1 MAATIG
7 KYFNSTIM
15 ARKSPNS
22 VTSPWGWVPTL
33 YLLEGLPYAIVN
45 TIALAVFKDMGVDN
59 GTLGPLTTLISLP
72 WLIKPLWSPF
82 VDIFR
87 SKRWWILLT
96 QAVMVGAVVLIGAI
110 LPMCTVTLLMILF
123 FIVAF
128 ASATHDISADGFYM
142 IALDLKRQSSFVG
155 IRNTF
160 YRGGLV
166 LGQGVLVMIAGVLQK
181 SMGSVPRAWSA
192 VLLISGLVLLAV
204 TAYNFFMLPR
214 PAGDNDRRESRTTR
228 QIFAEFGKSF
238 RTFFRKEGVWWAIAF
253 MLLYRLPEALSLN
266 LLYPFFKDGA
276 DAGGLGAGT
285 EMYGLVYGTF
295 GVAALL
301 LGGILGGVYASRRG
315 LYKVLWPMALALAL
329 PCAVYLLMAL
339 FRPSSVWTIGSLIV
353 LDQFGYGFGFTA
365 YTLFMMQFVDGALK
379 TSHYAI
385 CTAFMWLSMKLPA
398 LVAGYL
404 QMALGY
410 TGFFSLVMICCLGT
424 FAAVVIARRKVLP
437 VIDKRI

>member
-1 MAATIG
+1 M
-7 KYFNSTIM
+7 S
-15 ARKSPNS
+15 KSR
-22 VTSPWGWVPTL
+22 TPWLWVPTL
-33 YLLEGLPYAIVN
+33 YLVEGLPYAIVN

-72 WLIKPLWSPF
+72 WLLKPLWSPF
-82 VDIFR
+82 MDIFR

-96 QAVMVGAVVLIGAI
+96 QFTMWVLLALIAVCLPFCTMTVL
-110 LPMCTVTLLMILF
+110 LILF
-123 FIVAF
+123 VLVAF
-128 ASATHDISADGFYM
+128 ASATHDISADGYYM
-142 IALDLKRQSSFVG
+142 LALDRTRQSSFVG

-166 LGQGVLVMIAGVLQK
+166 LGQGLLVMLGGILQK
-181 SMGSVPRAWSA
+181 RSGDIPRAWGT
-192 VLLISGLVLLAV
+192 VLLISAALLALV
-204 TAYNFFMLPR
+204 AVYHTFKLPR
-214 PAGDNDRRESRTTR
+214 VDEDQDRRDARSAS
-228 QIFAEFGKSF
+228 QIWAEFAESF
-238 RTFFRKEGVWWAIAF
+238 RSFFLKKGVWWAIAF
-253 MLLYRLPEALSLN
+253 MLLFRLPEALSLN

-276 DAGGLGAGT
+276 EVGGLGAGT

-295 GVAALL
+295 GVVALL

-315 LYKVLWPMALALAL
+315 LRRAMWPMALSLAL
-329 PCAVYLLMAL
+329 PCAVYLLMAI

-365 YTLFMMQFVDGALK
+365 YTLFMMQFVDGPLK

-404 QMALGY
+404 QQWLGY
-410 TGFFSLVMICCLGT
+410 TGFFTLVMVSCLGT
-424 FAAVVIARRKVLP
+424 FLAAAIARSKILLP
-437 VIDKRI
+437 ETNINPINKNSKKL

>member
-1 MAATIG
+1 MQ
-7 KYFNSTIM
+7 KLKN
-15 ARKSPNS
+15 KSP
-22 VTSPWGWVPTL
+22 WAWVPTL

-45 TIALAVFKDMGVDN
+45 TVALAVFKDMGVDN

-82 VDIFR
+82 MDIFR

-96 QAVMVGAVVLIGAI
+96 QTLMAIVVALTAI
-110 LPMCTVTLLMILF
+110 LLPFCSMTLLIILF
-123 FIVAF
+123 TIVAF

-142 IALDLKRQSSFVG
+142 LALDRQRQSTFVG

-166 LGQGVLVMIAGVLQK
+166 LGQGLVVMLAGWLQK
-181 SMGSVPRAWSA
+181 QSGDVPRAWS
-192 VLLISGLVLLAV
+192 LVLTGCAV
-204 TAYNFFMLPR
+204 IMAVIAVYHIFCMPKPAEDEDKRDKRTA
-214 PAGDNDRRESRTTR
+214 R
-228 QIFAEFGKSF
+228 QIFAEFGESF
-238 RTFFRKEGVWWAIAF
+238 RTFFMKTGVWWAIAF

-276 DAGGLGAGT
+276 EVGGLAAGT

-295 GVAALL
+295 GVVALL
-301 LGGILGGVYASRRG
+301 LGGILGGVYASRKG
-315 LYKVLWPMALALAL
+315 LRRVMWPMALALAL
-329 PCAVYLLMAL
+329 PCAVYLIMAVT
-339 FRPSSVWTIGSLIV
+339 RPESVWVIGGYIV

-365 YTLFMMQFVDGALK
+365 YTLFMMHFVDGPLK

-398 LVAGYL
+398 LFAGYL
-404 QMALGY
+404 QQAVGY
-410 TGFFSLVMICCLGT
+410 VGFFTIVMISCLGT
-424 FAAVVIARRKVLP
+424 VGAVVIARNKILKE
-437 VIDKRI
+437 DA

>member
-1 MAATIG
+1 MSNTR
-7 KYFNSTIM
+7 T
-15 ARKSPNS
+15 
-22 VTSPWGWVPTL
+22 PWLWVPTL
-33 YLLEGLPYAIVN
+33 YLVEGLPYAIVN

-82 VDIFR
+82 MDIFR

-96 QAVMVGAVVLIGAI
+96 QFTMTVLLALIAFC
-110 LPMCTVTLLMILF
+110 LPFCTMTVLLILF
-123 FIVAF
+123 VLVAF
-128 ASATHDISADGFYM
+128 ASATHDISADGYYM
-142 IALDLKRQSSFVG
+142 LALDRQRQSSFVG

-166 LGQGVLVMIAGVLQK
+166 LGQGLLVMLGGILQK
-181 SMGSVPRAWSA
+181 RSGDIPRAWGT
-192 VLLISGLVLLAV
+192 VLLISAGLLALIAV
-204 TAYNFFMLPR
+204 YHTFKLPKVDED
-214 PAGDNDRRESRTTR
+214 ADRRDARTSA
-228 QIFAEFGKSF
+228 QIWAEFAESF
-238 RTFFRKEGVWWAIAF
+238 RSFFLKKGVWWAIAF
-253 MLLYRLPEALSLN
+253 MLLFRLPEALSLN

-276 DAGGLGAGT
+276 EVGGLGAGT

-295 GVAALL
+295 GVVALL

-315 LYKVLWPMALALAL
+315 LRRAMWPMALSLAL
-329 PCAVYLLMAL
+329 PCAVYLLMAI

-365 YTLFMMQFVDGALK
+365 YTLFMMQFVDGPLK

-404 QMALGY
+404 QQWLGY
-410 TGFFSLVMICCLGT
+410 TGFFTLVMVSCLGT
-424 FAAVVIARRKVLP
+424 FLAAAIARSKILP
-437 VIDKRI
+437 ETNFNPINQNTKKL

>member
-1 MAATIG
+1 M
-7 KYFNSTIM
+7 
-15 ARKSPNS
+15 
-22 VTSPWGWVPTL
+22 PTL

-45 TIALAVFKDMGVDN
+45 TVALAVFKDMGVDN

-82 VDIFR
+82 MDIFR

-96 QAVMVGAVVLIGAI
+96 QTLMAIVVALTAI
-110 LPMCTVTLLMILF
+110 LLPFCSMTLLIILF
-123 FIVAF
+123 TIVAF

-142 IALDLKRQSSFVG
+142 LALDRQRQSTFVG

-166 LGQGVLVMIAGVLQK
+166 LGQGLVVMLAGWLQK
-181 SMGSVPRAWSA
+181 LSGDVPRAWS
-192 VLLISGLVLLAV
+192 LVLTGCAV
-204 TAYNFFMLPR
+204 IMAVIAVYHIFCMPKPAEDEDKRDKRTA
-214 PAGDNDRRESRTTR
+214 R
-228 QIFAEFGKSF
+228 QIFAEFGESF
-238 RTFFRKEGVWWAIAF
+238 RTFFMKTGVWWAIAF

-276 DAGGLGAGT
+276 EVGGLAAGT

-295 GVAALL
+295 GVVALL
-301 LGGILGGVYASRRG
+301 LGGILGGVYASRKG
-315 LYKVLWPMALALAL
+315 LRRVMWPMALALAL
-329 PCAVYLLMAL
+329 PCAVYLIMAVT
-339 FRPSSVWTIGSLIV
+339 RPESVWVIGGYIV

-365 YTLFMMQFVDGALK
+365 YTLFMMQFVDGPLK

-398 LVAGYL
+398 LFAGYL
-404 QMALGY
+404 QQAVGY
-410 TGFFSLVMICCLGT
+410 VGFFTIVMISCLGT
-424 FAAVVIARRKVLP
+424 VGAVVIARNKILKE
-437 VIDKRI
+437 DA

>member
-1 MAATIG
+1 MKPQRT
-7 KYFNSTIM
+7 
-15 ARKSPNS
+15 
-22 VTSPWGWVPTL
+22 PWSWVPTL
-33 YLLEGLPYAIVN
+33 YLVEGLPYAIVN

-82 VDIFR
+82 MDIFR

-96 QAVMVGAVVLIGAI
+96 QFTMVGVIALISLLLPFCTMSVLMA
-110 LPMCTVTLLMILF
+110 LF
-123 FIVAF
+123 VMVAF

-142 IALDLKRQSSFVG
+142 IALDKQKQSSFVG

-166 LGQGVLVMIAGVLQK
+166 LGQGLLVMLGGVLQK
-181 SMGSVPRAWSA
+181 RTGNVPRSWA
-192 VLLISGLVLLAV
+192 VILLICAGLLALIALYHLFRLPKADEDMDIRGKK
-204 TAYNFFMLPR
+204 TAAQVL
-214 PAGDNDRRESRTTR
+214 AE
-228 QIFAEFGKSF
+228 FAESF
-238 RTFFRKEGVWWAIAF
+238 RTFFLKAGVWWAIAF

-276 DAGGLGAGT
+276 ELGGLGAGT
-285 EMYGLVYGTF
+285 EVYGLVYGTF
-295 GVAALL
+295 GVIALL
-301 LGGILGGVYASRRG
+301 LGGILGGIYASKKGLRRAM
-315 LYKVLWPMALALAL
+315 WPMALSLAL
-329 PCAVYLLMAL
+329 PCAVYLIMAIL
-339 FRPSSVWTIGSLIV
+339 QPQSVWAIGAFIV

-365 YTLFMMQFVDGALK
+365 YTLFMMQFVDGPLK

-404 QMALGY
+404 QQWLGY
-410 TGFFSLVMICCLGT
+410 QGFFTLVMVSCLGT
-424 FAAVVIARRKVLP
+424 FAAAVIARKKIVTEN
-437 VIDKRI
+437 V

>member
-1 MAATIG
+1 M
-7 KYFNSTIM
+7 ST
-15 ARKSPNS
+15 RR
-22 VTSPWGWVPTL
+22 SPWIWVPTL
-33 YLLEGLPYAIVN
+33 YLVEGLPYAIVN

-82 VDIFR
+82 MDIFR

-96 QAVMVGAVVLIGAI
+96 QFTMLATLAVIAICLPFCSMSVLMA
-110 LPMCTVTLLMILF
+110 LF
-123 FIVAF
+123 VIVAF
-128 ASATHDISADGFYM
+128 ASATHDISADGYYM
-142 IALDLKRQSSFVG
+142 LALDRQRQSSFVG

-166 LGQGVLVMIAGVLQK
+166 LGQGLLVMLGGVLQK
-181 SMGSVPRAWSA
+181 RTGDIPRSWAI
-192 VLLISGLVLLAV
+192 VLLISAALLACIAV
-204 TAYNFFMLPR
+204 YHLFFLPKADEDTDKRDARTASMIWS
-214 PAGDNDRRESRTTR
+214 E
-228 QIFAEFGKSF
+228 FAESF
-238 RTFFRKEGVWWAIAF
+238 RSFFVKEGVWWAIAF
-253 MLLYRLPEALSLN
+253 LLLFRLPEALSLN

-276 DAGGLGAGT
+276 EVGGLGAGT

-295 GVAALL
+295 GVVALL
-301 LGGILGGVYASRRG
+301 LGGILGGVYASRYG
-315 LYKVLWPMALALAL
+315 LRKSMWPMALSLAL

-339 FRPSSVWTIGSLIV
+339 THPSGVWPIGSLIV

-365 YTLFMMQFVDGALK
+365 YTLFMMRFVDGPLK

-404 QMALGY
+404 QQWLGY
-410 TGFFSLVMICCLGT
+410 VGFFTLVMISCLGT
-424 FAAVVIARRKVLP
+424 FLAAVIARRKILVEST
-437 VIDKRI
+437 DC